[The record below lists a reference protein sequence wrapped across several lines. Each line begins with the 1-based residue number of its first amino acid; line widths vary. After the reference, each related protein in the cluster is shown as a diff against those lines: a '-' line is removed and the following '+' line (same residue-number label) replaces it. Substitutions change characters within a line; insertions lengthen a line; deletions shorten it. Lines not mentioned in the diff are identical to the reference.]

1 MFCKIYLHLGVL
13 INAIWKKCDKIN
25 HIFLLDHRYMVV
37 RDSYDIM
44 VYKLLIKSSGTFT
57 LKVLNGYFKN
67 INM

>member
-1 MFCKIYLHLGVL
+1 
-13 INAIWKKCDKIN
+13 
-25 HIFLLDHRYMVV
+25 MVV